1 MLVNNENLTTIKIVP
16 EGSICKNYAFD
27 VTPAKYITK
36 LITERG
42 NIEPNTNSISRLN
55 IH

>member
-1 MLVNNENLTTIKIVP
+1 MNNIRTKVKIVP

-36 LITERG
+36 LITEKG
-42 NIEPNTNSISRLN
+42 IIDPNTNSISQLN
-55 IH
+55 ID